1 MKEKILSI
9 FIFAI
14 LLIAIGI
21 TSVNAADYSVYIS
34 APSGNFEVGKTVS
47 VTVSFSP
54 AVGQVEMYL
63 NYDSTKLQFTGATPF
78 KGTDLGSSIRVRQLD
93 MDASNINSITFNFK
107 TTAEGSA
114 NISLGSVKLGD
125 LDSKKIDPSLVS
137 IGGAKSIT
145 VKNEEVKPPEE
156 EKPPVVTPDPKP
168 SQPDQPDQPSQPSQ
182 PSQPTTPN
190 ESTQPAE
197 PTFRSD
203 NSTVYTTTSVNVRSS
218 CSTENRSNILG
229 LLKQGEEIKRTGISS
244 EWDRVTYKGRVA
256 YIRHGYLTTEKPDET
271 DENNTTNE
279 TPADDNV
286 IGNVV
291 DNNVVDEN
299 TAIENN
305 NVNEENSIVGDNNAI
320 AGTTTGKDKKN
331 GKLIAIVISAAAIVI
346 VGIIMFII
354 YKKVNDEDE
363 DEDEEEEVE
372 EKPAPKTSKTTGTG
386 NSRTTTTRNTGAR
399 STNAGTRNTSTRNTG
414 ARKTTTNKTTT
425 GKKQ

>member
-9 FIFAI
+9 LIFAF
-14 LLIAIGI
+14 LLLVIGM

-63 NYDSTKLQFTGATPF
+63 NYDSAKLQFTGSTPF
-78 KGTDLGSSIRVRQLD
+78 KGTDLGNSIRVRQLD
-93 MDASNINSITFNFK
+93 MDASNITSITFNFK
-107 TTAEGSA
+107 TTAEGTA
-114 NISLGSVKLGD
+114 NFSFGSVKLGD
-125 LDSKKIDPSLVS
+125 LESKKIDPSLVS

-145 VKNEEVKPPEE
+145 VKNEEVKQPDD
-156 EKPPVVTPDPKP
+156 EKPPVETPDTKPTQPEQPSQPTQPEQPNQP
-168 SQPDQPDQPSQPSQ
+168 SQPDQPS
-182 PSQPTTPN
+182 
-190 ESTQPAE
+190 E
-197 PTFRSD
+197 PTFRND

-229 LLKQGEEIKRTGISS
+229 LLKQGEEIKRTGISN

-271 DENNTTNE
+271 DENNEVNE

-320 AGTTTGKDKKN
+320 PGTTTGKDKKN
-331 GKLIAIVISAAAIVI
+331 GKLIAIVISAAAIVV

-363 DEDEEEEVE
+363 DEDEEIE
-372 EKPAPKTSKTTGTG
+372 EKPTPKASKTTGTG
-386 NSRTTTTRNTGAR
+386 NSRTTTTRNTGTKNTNTRAR
-399 STNAGTRNTSTRNTG
+399 STATKTTGTK
-414 ARKTTTNKTTT
+414 KTTTNKTTT

>member
-9 FIFAI
+9 FIFAF
-14 LLIAIGI
+14 LLIVIGM
-21 TSVNAADYSVYIS
+21 TSVNAA
-34 APSGNFEVGKTVS
+34 
-47 VTVSFSP
+47 
-54 AVGQVEMYL
+54 
-63 NYDSTKLQFTGATPF
+63 
-78 KGTDLGSSIRVRQLD
+78 
-93 MDASNINSITFNFK
+93 NI
-107 TTAEGSA
+107 SA
-114 NISLGSVKLGD
+114 NISGNSSVKVGD
-125 LDSKKIDPSLVS
+125 TITVRVSFSDSKGVQFLLSYDTSVVEYVTDSTGGSGTTGNSVRIADASLNSNPVAPITITFKAIAEGNANFS
-137 IGGAKSIT
+137 ISNPVLKDMDGTRITEGVTLSGTSAT
-145 VKNEEVKPPEE
+145 VKNPAPPE
-156 EKPPVVTPDPKP
+156 
-168 SQPDQPDQPSQPSQ
+168 
-182 PSQPTTPN
+182 
-190 ESTQPAE
+190 E
-197 PTFRSD
+197 PTFRND

-229 LLKQGEEIKRTGISS
+229 LLKQGEEIKRTGISN

-271 DENNTTNE
+271 DENNEVNE

-291 DNNVVDEN
+291 DNNAVDEN

-331 GKLIAIVISAAAIVI
+331 GKLIAIVISAAAIVV

-363 DEDEEEEVE
+363 DEEEEVE
-372 EKPAPKTSKTTGTG
+372 EKPTPKASKTTGAG
-386 NSRTTTTRNTGAR
+386 NNRTTTTRNTGTKNANTRAR
-399 STNAGTRNTSTRNTG
+399 STATKTTG
-414 ARKTTTNKTTT
+414 AKKTTTNKTTT

>member
-9 FIFAI
+9 FIFAF
-14 LLIAIGI
+14 LLIVIGM
-21 TSVNAADYSVYIS
+21 TSVNAA
-34 APSGNFEVGKTVS
+34 
-47 VTVSFSP
+47 
-54 AVGQVEMYL
+54 
-63 NYDSTKLQFTGATPF
+63 
-78 KGTDLGSSIRVRQLD
+78 
-93 MDASNINSITFNFK
+93 NI
-107 TTAEGSA
+107 SA
-114 NISLGSVKLGD
+114 NISGNSSVKVGD
-125 LDSKKIDPSLVS
+125 TITVRVSFSDSKGVQFLLSYDTSVVEYVTDSTGGSGTTGNSVRIADASLNSNPVAPITITFKAIAEGNANFS
-137 IGGAKSIT
+137 ISNPVLKDMDGTRITEEVTLSGTSAT
-145 VKNEEVKPPEE
+145 VKNPAPPEE
-156 EKPPVVTPDPKP
+156 PDQP
-168 SQPDQPDQPSQPSQ
+168 SQPDQP
-182 PSQPTTPN
+182 N
-190 ESTQPAE
+190 QPAE
-197 PTFRSD
+197 PTFRND

-229 LLKQGEEIKRTGISS
+229 LLKQGEEIKRTGISN

-271 DENNTTNE
+271 DENNEVNE

-291 DNNVVDEN
+291 DNNAVDEN

-331 GKLIAIVISAAAIVI
+331 GKLIAIVISAAAIVV

-363 DEDEEEEVE
+363 DEEEEVE
-372 EKPAPKTSKTTGTG
+372 EKPTPKASKTTGAG
-386 NSRTTTTRNTGAR
+386 NNRTTTTRNTGTKNANTRAR
-399 STNAGTRNTSTRNTG
+399 STATKTTG
-414 ARKTTTNKTTT
+414 AKKTTTNKTTT